1 MADDDIVIEGASK
14 HFASFVA
21 LRSIE
26 LRIGR
31 GQFVLLAGA
40 NGAGKSTLLRLL
52 AGISRPSSGRVLIAG
67 QDPQRYAEAR
77 ASIGLLSHHTLLYDD
92 LSANENLTF
101 FARLYA
107 LPDAAQRVEEALE
120 QVGLTEQRHRRLR
133 GFSRGMRQRLALAR
147 ATLHRPTILLLDE
160 PFTGLDQ
167 LACDALN
174 ERLRTLKTADCTCVM
189 VTHRLQ
195 EAAELA
201 DRLVVLGKGRICH
214 DEAWSGSP
222 QALIDTC
229 APFLGAPR

>member
-67 QDPQRYAEAR
+67 QDLQRYAEAR